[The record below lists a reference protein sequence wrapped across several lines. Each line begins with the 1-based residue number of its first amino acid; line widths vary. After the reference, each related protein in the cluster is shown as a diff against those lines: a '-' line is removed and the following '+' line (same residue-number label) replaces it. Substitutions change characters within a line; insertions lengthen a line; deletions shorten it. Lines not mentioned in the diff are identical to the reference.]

1 MKFVIKKFEHCHFKS
16 QLIKV
21 SLPKNRTMNNLALL
35 FLNLNVGDSVADSI
49 SSKGDSSIFQHEA
62 FWPLV
67 IIIVIILSII
77 HMAVSFIT
85 KKEYKPTSAQEMKSM
100 RKAANKAQESTEEE
114 NELAM
119 NYLEDIFDHWT
130 TVDASDGEPLK
141 APTRKAHLNKSMKD
155 LQKVK
160 DMMPTDPEVIDRLN
174 EMGDVVNLNA
184 KRRFA
189 GSKLLVGLALLVTV
203 VMYFTTKTE
212 NESVFNAIMDL
223 WWLWASIIFY
233 IVASF
238 APQFL
243 IDKRLR
249 NLGDSNFSSGL
260 VGFFA
265 GVFFAAPTFTTV
277 TRYSDGTSSSDTG
290 FNFIGLLLMIF
301 GFLILAFGIVFFGL
315 LNYLRNFVIYV

>member
-1 MKFVIKKFEHCHFKS
+1 MKN
-16 QLIKV
+16 Q
-21 SLPKNRTMNNLALL
+21 ALTI
-35 FLNLNVGDSVADSI
+35 FNLNVGDSIADLTMTSDG
-49 SSKGDSSIFQHEA
+49 SSFFDPA
-62 FWPLV
+62 VFWPIV
-67 IIIVIILSII
+67 FIIVILFSIV
-77 HMAVSFIT
+77 HMIIT
-85 KKEYKPTSAQEMKSM
+85 FRGKNYKSVTVEEL
-100 RKAANKAQESTEEE
+100 KANRRAEGKEEE
-114 NELAM
+114 SAEEEDELAM

-141 APTRKAHLNKSMKD
+141 APTRKVHLNQSMKD

-160 DMMPTDPEVIDRLN
+160 DMMPTDPDVVNRLN

-203 VMYFTTKTE
+203 FMYFTTKGE
-212 NESVFNAIMDL
+212 NEAFFSAIMGVC
-223 WWLWASIIFY
+223 WLWASMIFY
-233 IVASF
+233 IVDSF

-265 GVFFAAPTFTTV
+265 GVFFAAPTFITV
-277 TRYSDGTSSSDTG
+277 TRYTGGTSRSETW
-290 FNFIGLLLMIF
+290 FNFLGLMIMIF

-315 LNYLRNFVIYV
+315 LNYLGNFLV

>member
-1 MKFVIKKFEHCHFKS
+1 
-16 QLIKV
+16 
-21 SLPKNRTMNNLALL
+21 MNNSTLHYLSL
-35 FLNLNVGDSVADSI
+35 SVGDSIADSTSTGEG
-49 SSKGDSSIFQHEA
+49 SSFFDPAI
-62 FWPLV
+62 FWPIIFIAV
-67 IIIVIILSII
+67 IALSIV
-77 HMAVSFIT
+77 HMIIAFSGIG
-85 KKEYKPTSAQEMKSM
+85 YKPVTIQEL
-100 RKAANKAQESTEEE
+100 KAKRRAAGKDEESSEEE

-141 APTRKAHLNKSMKD
+141 APTRKAHLNKTMKD

-160 DMMPTDPEVIDRLN
+160 DMMPTHPDVVDRLN
-174 EMGDVVNLNA
+174 ELGNVVNLNA

-203 VMYFTTKTE
+203 VMYFTLKTE
-212 NESVFNAIMDL
+212 SKSVFNTIMDL

-277 TRYSDGTSSSDTG
+277 TRYTDGTSRTDTG
-290 FNFIGLLLMIF
+290 FNFIGLMLMIF